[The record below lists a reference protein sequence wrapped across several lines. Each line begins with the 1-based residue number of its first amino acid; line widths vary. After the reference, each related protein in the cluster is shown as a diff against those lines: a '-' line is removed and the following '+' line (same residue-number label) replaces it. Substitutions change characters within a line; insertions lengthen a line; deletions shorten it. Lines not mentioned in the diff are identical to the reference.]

1 MLGSIFLLT
10 RQGGGY
16 YVYNTFRLLL
26 IFSECFIYRLGNL
39 KTGFLVPEKEIEE
52 LRERP
57 GVIN

>member
-1 MLGSIFLLT
+1 
-10 RQGGGY
+10 
-16 YVYNTFRLLL
+16 LLL